1 MLLNPGVQAHANC
14 TGSVKLT
21 ASIHSSI
28 PYTTKLQIRTL
39 AAKRGVCAKVI
50 LPASCILYIYI
61 SPIIEKLQSACPKP
75 DAMKPNHWIQENDL
89 VITTPLSG
97 CSSRCTGMYCPYNA
111 ERAKSSRPRFGR
123 LIKDSHSV
131 SFWSFTVAI
140 DVNRSFPTQLR
151 RSSLH
156 PTPSRLCTF
165 RLSPPTVWEIS
176 SKHLHSILEWC
187 RHCQTPL
194 QCLQSPS
201 RIMQG
206 RS

>member
-123 LIKDSHSV
+123 LIKDSHGV

-140 DVNRSFPTQLR
+140 VLFQHSSGDLLFIQLHLVFAPSGCHHQQFEKFHPSIFTVSLSGAAIVKHPCSV
-151 RSSLH
+151 SS
-156 PTPSRLCTF
+156 
-165 RLSPPTVWEIS
+165 
-176 SKHLHSILEWC
+176 HLA
-187 RHCQTPL
+187 
-194 QCLQSPS
+194 
-201 RIMQG
+201 G
-206 RS
+206 